1 MGQRGESWNHGLSN
15 YFEDCNPFPSNPRA
29 PVCILSSV
37 DIPSLWRLQESGPA
51 TATCRQAEAWGV
63 DDRWCGRSL
72 WGEKKSKGLGK
83 VLHMFA
89 IFCWS
94 SASVWIWDGSKHI
107 EASALFSAQ
116 ESISCLSR
124 LQYLGNPA
132 SKVLVPYEF
141 YLAFPN
147 SPRTP
152 PMQIGRIGCQNPVR
166 YIQISSIF
174 PNSFHLKSP
183 CFEPLLRLLWGFV
196 LRTQLT

>member
-1 MGQRGESWNHGLSN
+1 MMRKIAVG
-15 YFEDCNPFPSNPRA
+15 
-29 PVCILSSV
+29 
-37 DIPSLWRLQESGPA
+37 
-51 TATCRQAEAWGV
+51 
-63 DDRWCGRSL
+63 
-72 WGEKKSKGLGK
+72 GEKKSKGLGK
-83 VLHMFA
+83 VLHIFA
-89 IFCWS
+89 IFCHLLQCGFEM
-94 SASVWIWDGSKHI
+94 AANTSKLQRF
-107 EASALFSAQ
+107 AAQ